1 MSGSHIF
8 ILAVIALSLGYALVR
23 NWMNRQPQAAAD
35 GHDEADEMLA
45 RIDQLEERIRVLERI
60 ITDGNY
66 DLKKEIDGL

>member
-1 MSGSHIF
+1 MSGSHVF
-8 ILAVIALSLGYALVR
+8 ILAIIALSLGYALVR
-23 NWMNRQPQAAAD
+23 NWMNRQPQPAAE

-45 RIDQLEERIRVLERI
+45 RIDRLEERIRVLERI